1 MAPSWILGPSRP
13 NIKPLAIAKI
23 PKMYFCQSVAHQSIW
38 SSPFNSA
45 STWGIPDPLTFLF
58 FLISWQASKII
69 NRYIE
74 RMMTQLKGLLP
85 RSLYNPWTTWKRCS
99 IKNRKLE
106 TIAPTTSPTKTPLL
120 TWDKIDLEVD
130 WNSLWICWL
139 CFINSLHSQID
150 CFYYTIFSQLLTKTT
165 AKKRPNERFYRIH
178 YLAVS
183 AAIVM

>member
-13 NIKPLAIAKI
+13 NIRPLAIAKI
-23 PKMYFCQSVAHQSIW
+23 PKMYFCQSVAHQSIC

-58 FLISWQASKII
+58 FLMSWLASKII
-69 NRYIE
+69 KRYIE
-74 RMMTQLKGLLP
+74 RMMIQLIGLLP
-85 RSLYNPWTTWKRCS
+85 RSLYNPCTIWKRCS

-139 CFINSLHSQID
+139 CFINSLQLPV
-150 CFYYTIFSQLLTKTT
+150 FLVLLYYFLQLLSKTT
-165 AKKRPNERFYRIH
+165 AKKTPKWAF
-178 YLAVS
+178 L
-183 AAIVM
+183 